1 MTKVSRITIYD
12 KLETVMVPG
21 TSNSVV
27 KLKGVKGLNISDDG
41 IVSVNISLP
50 EQSKGHEQ
58 AISTEIKEKLESIS
72 EVSQAV
78 VNITVENKTNSQI
91 EKVNLIPNVKYPLV
105 IGSGKGGVGK
115 STVSVN
121 LAIALAKLG
130 YKVGLL
136 DADLYGPSIPLM
148 LGVDSTPEVTEDEKL
163 KPIEVYGIKV
173 MSLGFMLDDDTP
185 VIWRGPLLIKA
196 LQQFLQDVEWGN
208 LDFLLT
214 DLPPG
219 TGDIQISMAQNV
231 SVTGAIAVTTP
242 QDVALLD
249 VKKAITMFNKIGI
262 PVLGVIENMSYF
274 VCPNCETKH
283 YIFSGE
289 HSSTDSQLK
298 TEKLGEIPL
307 TISIREG
314 GDNGKP
320 VIISEPESEVSKAFM
335 ESAKRIVEKVI
346 K

>member
-1 MTKVSRITIYD
+1 MAKISRITIYD

-21 TSNSVV
+21 ANASVV
-27 KLKGVKGLNISDDG
+27 KLKGVKGLDIAENG
-41 IVSVNISLP
+41 TVSVKISVP
-50 EQSKGHEQ
+50 AQAKGSENSLTQ
-58 AISTEIKEKLESIS
+58 EIKEKLKTVEG
-72 EVSQAV
+72 VTDVQV
-78 VNITVENKTNSQI
+78 TLTVENKAHGQV
-91 EKVNLIPNVKYPLV
+91 EKVNLIPNVKYPIV
-105 IGSGKGGVGK
+105 VGSGKGGVGK

-173 MSLGFMLDDDTP
+173 MSLGFMLEDDTP

-196 LQQFLQDVEWGN
+196 LQQFLQDVEWGE

-219 TGDIQISMAQNV
+219 TGDIQISMSQNV
-231 SVTGAIAVTTP
+231 HVKGAIAVTTP

-249 VKKAITMFNKIGI
+249 VKKAITMFSKIGI
-262 PVLGVIENMSYF
+262 PVLGVVENMSYF
-274 VCPNCETKH
+274 ICPDCGSKH

-289 HSSTDSQLK
+289 KSSTGDELK
-298 TEKLGEIPL
+298 TEKLGQIPL

-314 GDNGKP
+314 GDKGKP
-320 VIISEPESEVSKAFM
+320 VIVAEPESEVSKAFM
-335 ESAKRIVEKVI
+335 EAAKTITKKVMN
-346 K
+346 

>member
-1 MTKVSRITIYD
+1 MAKISRITIYD

-21 TSNSVV
+21 TNSSIV
-27 KLKGVKGLNISDDG
+27 KLKGVKGLNISDNG
-41 IVSVNISLP
+41 VVAVNISLP
-50 EQSKGHEQ
+50 AGAKEHENS
-58 AISTEIKEKLESIS
+58 ISNEIKEKLESIP
-72 EVSQAV
+72 EVFQTA
-78 VNITVENKTNSQI
+78 VNITIEENNHGHV

-148 LGVDSTPEVTEDEKL
+148 LGVDSTPEVTENEKL

-196 LQQFLQDVEWGN
+196 LQQFLQDVEWGE

-231 SVTGAIAVTTP
+231 NVKGAIAVTTP

-249 VKKAITMFNKIGI
+249 VKKAITMFSKIGI

-274 VCPNCETKH
+274 ICPNCETKH

-289 HSSTDSQLK
+289 HSSTGNQLK

-335 ESAKRIVEKVI
+335 ESAKLIVQKVLN
-346 K
+346 

>member
-1 MTKVSRITIYD
+1 MAKISRSTIYD
-12 KLETVMVPG
+12 KLDTVMVPG
-21 TSNSVV
+21 TSGSVV
-27 KLKGVKGLNISDDG
+27 KLKGVKGLNISDNG

-50 EQSKGHEQ
+50 SEAKGKEKEV
-58 AISTEIKEKLESIS
+58 ASEIKEKLETIP
-72 EVSQAV
+72 EIFQAV
-78 VNITVENKTNSQI
+78 VNISVEDNSHGQV

-121 LAIALAKLG
+121 LAIALSKLG

-148 LGVDSTPEVTEDEKL
+148 LGVDSTPEVTENEKL

-196 LQQFLQDVEWGN
+196 LQQFLQDVEWGE

-231 SVTGAIAVTTP
+231 NVTGAIAVTTP

-249 VKKAITMFNKIGI
+249 VKKAISMFTKIGI
-262 PVLGVIENMSYF
+262 PVLGVVENMSYF
-274 VCPNCETKH
+274 ICPDCGSKH
-283 YIFSGE
+283 HIFSGE
-289 HSSTDSQLK
+289 NTATDKQLK
-298 TEKLGEIPL
+298 LENFGQIPL

-314 GDNGKP
+314 GDKGKP
-320 VIISEPESEVSKAFM
+320 VVISEPDSEVSKAFY
-335 ESAKRIVEKVI
+335 EAAKKIINKVTS
-346 K
+346 